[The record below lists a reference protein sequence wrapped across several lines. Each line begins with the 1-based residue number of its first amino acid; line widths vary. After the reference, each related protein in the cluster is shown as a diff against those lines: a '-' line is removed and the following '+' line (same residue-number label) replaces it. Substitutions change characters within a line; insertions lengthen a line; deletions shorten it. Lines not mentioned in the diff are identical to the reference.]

1 MANENAEVRGK
12 LLDQLIEGK
21 EEFCVICLKTL
32 GFLKSL
38 HVYAKER
45 FENGASYSDQ
55 GGGQTC
61 GDCNR
66 SIERKEAAR

>member
-1 MANENAEVRGK
+1 MANKNAEARGR
-12 LLDQLIEGK
+12 LLDQLVDGK

-38 HVYAKER
+38 HVYARER
-45 FENGASYSDQ
+45 FENGASYVE
-55 GGGQTC
+55 GAGQSC

-66 SIERKEAAR
+66 MIEKREATG